1 MTKGFT
7 LIEIL
12 IYLALVSLI
21 ATISIASVY
30 PLIDN
35 YYRSQARLDIESE
48 TNFLMRKINWALM
61 GAYSI
66 NQPASGGT
74 STIFSV
80 NKEGFSQNPI
90 AFDVSG
96 ENLRISLAGAEPIVL
111 NNVNVK
117 IEKAE
122 FENIFQ
128 SGLPS
133 SVGIELSVKHSNPKS
148 NASTTIKV
156 KIGLRK

>member
-1 MTKGFT
+1 MKGFT

-21 ATISIASVY
+21 ATISIAAVY

-35 YYRSQARLDIESE
+35 YYRNQARLDIEGE
-48 TNFLMRKINWALM
+48 ANFLMRKINWGLT

-66 NQPASGGT
+66 N
-74 STIFSV
+74 
-80 NKEGFSQNPI
+80 KEGFPQNPI
-90 AFDVSG
+90 VFDIG
-96 ENLRISLAGAEPIVL
+96 NGDFRISLAAGEPIVL
-111 NNVNVK
+111 NNINVK

-128 SGLPS
+128 SGLP
-133 SVGIELSVKHSNPKS
+133 
-148 NASTTIKV
+148 
-156 KIGLRK
+156 

>member
-1 MTKGFT
+1 MKGFT

-21 ATISIASVY
+21 ATISIAAVY

-35 YYRSQARLDIESE
+35 YYRNQARLDIEGE
-48 TNFLMRKINWALM
+48 ANFLMRKINWGLT

-66 NQPASGGT
+66 NQPISGST
-74 STIFSV
+74 STILSI

-90 AFDVSG
+90 VFDIG
-96 ENLRISLAGAEPIVL
+96 NGDFRISLAAGEPIVL
-111 NNVNVK
+111 NNINVK

-128 SGLPS
+128 SGLPVL
-133 SVGIELSVKHSNPKS
+133 VGVELSVKHSNS
-148 NASTTIKV
+148 NASTTIKT
-156 KIGLRK
+156 KMGLRK

>member
-1 MTKGFT
+1 MKKGFT

-21 ATISIASVY
+21 TTIAIASVY

-35 YYRSQARLDIESE
+35 YYRNQARLDIEGE
-48 TNFLMRKINWALM
+48 VNFLMRKINWALM
-61 GAYSI
+61 GAYLI
-66 NQPASGGT
+66 NQPTAGST
-74 STIFSV
+74 STTLSI

-90 AFDVSG
+90 AFDVNNG
-96 ENLRISLAGAEPIVL
+96 DFRISLAGAGPIVL

-122 FENIFQ
+122 FEHISQ
-128 SGLPS
+128 SGLPAL
-133 SVGIELSVKHSNPKS
+133 VGIELSIKHSNS
-148 NASTTIKV
+148 NASTTIKT

>member
-1 MTKGFT
+1 MKKGFT

-21 ATISIASVY
+21 ATIAMAAIY

-35 YYRSQARLDIESE
+35 YYRSQARLDIEGE
-48 TNFLMRKINWALM
+48 VNFLMRKINWALM
-61 GAYSI
+61 GADSI
-66 NQPASGGT
+66 NQPTANNT
-74 STIFSV
+74 STALSI
-80 NKEGFSQNPI
+80 NKEGFPQNPI
-90 AFDVSG
+90 AFDVSSG
-96 ENLRISLAGAEPIVL
+96 DFRISLAGAEPIVL

-122 FENIFQ
+122 FEHIFQ

-133 SVGIELSVKHSNPKS
+133 LIGIELSIKHSNS
-148 NASTTIKV
+148 NASTTIKT